1 MLDLCLPPCPSA
13 ADRPAEAPAGAL
25 RPRRPG
31 RRGRAAA
38 RPRCSPP
45 RRRSRRRTLGPA
57 RRPGGLSVSRP
68 AGPSCRRRR
77 RHRTRRCAPARLR
90 GARPRRRVLVLA
102 DGLDPCGGRGTPL
115 AALPVAAPPVA
126 ARAVPRTASETEPKG
141 ATKNP
146 MHLDV
151 RLEAGDDPDAIA
163 DGITERG
170 GRELHPAWGVLPWRV
185 YTDPSGNEL
194 CVLPARS

>member
-1 MLDLCLPPCPSA
+1 
-13 ADRPAEAPAGAL
+13 
-25 RPRRPG
+25 
-31 RRGRAAA
+31 
-38 RPRCSPP
+38 
-45 RRRSRRRTLGPA
+45 
-57 RRPGGLSVSRP
+57 
-68 AGPSCRRRR
+68 
-77 RHRTRRCAPARLR
+77 
-90 GARPRRRVLVLA
+90 
-102 DGLDPCGGRGTPL
+102 
-115 AALPVAAPPVA
+115 
-126 ARAVPRTASETEPKG
+126 
-141 ATKNP
+141 